1 MKLKW
6 TRKGKTEYEC
16 EKAEARG
23 KAHGISL
30 LTKVYSWLSKSN
42 RTDDLNR
49 SFEDE
54 YFQNKLIDEYLRL
67 HPTSPTSVQ

>member
-6 TRKGKTEYEC
+6 TRKGEIEYEC

-30 LTKVYSWLSKSN
+30 LTKVYSWLSK
-42 RTDDLNR
+42 T
-49 SFEDE
+49 
-54 YFQNKLIDEYLRL
+54 
-67 HPTSPTSVQ
+67 H

>member
-6 TRKGKTEYEC
+6 THKGEIEYEC

-30 LTKVYSWLSKSN
+30 LTKVYSWLSK
-42 RTDDLNR
+42 T
-49 SFEDE
+49 
-54 YFQNKLIDEYLRL
+54 
-67 HPTSPTSVQ
+67 H

>member
-6 TRKGKTEYEC
+6 TNKGEIEYEY

-30 LTKVYSWLSKSN
+30 LTKVYSWVSK
-42 RTDDLNR
+42 T
-49 SFEDE
+49 
-54 YFQNKLIDEYLRL
+54 
-67 HPTSPTSVQ
+67 H